1 MDKLNSIWEIAAVAA
16 IAAALAIATVAIL
29 LERRRMQRI
38 MDQLTIMLD
47 SAMDGDF
54 SEGLFDESTLSALE
68 TKMARFLSSSAVSSK
83 NLTKEKNNIKGLISD
98 ISHQTKTPISN
109 ILLYSQLLSE
119 HELPEDCTLCVKAL
133 ASQAEKLN
141 FLIGALVKTSRLE
154 TGIITINLKK
164 EAVQKLLDAAIAQI
178 KPKSEAKEIT
188 VVLDS
193 TDCTAYFDAKWT
205 TEAVY
210 NILDNAVKYSPAQST
225 INIKATPYELFNRID
240 ITDQGIGVTEEEQSK
255 IFARFYRSAAVSGH
269 EGVGIGLFLAREII
283 SSGGGYLKV
292 SSKLGQGATFSIF
305 LPTEKR

>member
-1 MDKLNSIWEIAAVAA
+1 MDKLNLIWVIAAVAA
-16 IAAALAIATVAIL
+16 IATALATTVAIL
-29 LERRRMQRI
+29 LYRRRMRRI
-38 MDQLTIMLD
+38 MAKLNTMLD
-47 SAMDGDF
+47 CAIDGDF
-54 SEGLFDESTLSALE
+54 SESVFDESTLSALE
-68 TKMARFLSSSAVSSK
+68 TKMARFLSSSSVSSK
-83 NLTKEKNNIKGLISD
+83 NLTKEKNKIKGLISD
-98 ISHQTKTPISN
+98 ISHQTKTPIAN

-119 HELPEDCTLCVKAL
+119 HELPEDCAVCVKAL
-133 ASQAEKLN
+133 ATQAEKLN

-178 KPKSEAKEIT
+178 KPKSAAKEIT
-188 VVLDS
+188 VVVDS
-193 TDCTAYFDAKWT
+193 TDCTAYFDFKWT

-210 NILDNAVKYSPAQST
+210 NVIDNAVKYSPAQST

-240 ITDQGIGVTEEEQSK
+240 ITDQGIGVAEEEQSK
-255 IFARFYRSAAVSGH
+255 IFSRFYRSAAVSCQ

-292 SSKLGQGATFSIF
+292 FSKLGQGATFSIF

>member
-1 MDKLNSIWEIAAVAA
+1 MDKLNLIYVTTA
-16 IAAALAIATVAIL
+16 ITGIVAAALAVL
-29 LERRRMQRI
+29 LYRRRMRQI
-38 MDQLTIMLD
+38 MAKLNTMLNC
-47 SAMDGDF
+47 AIDGDF
-54 SEGLFDESTLSALE
+54 SESVFDESTLSALE
-68 TKMARFLSSSAVSSK
+68 AKMARFLSSSAVSSK
-83 NLTKEKNNIKGLISD
+83 NLTKEKNKIKGLISD
-98 ISHQTKTPISN
+98 ISHQTKTPIAN

-119 HELPEDCTLCVKAL
+119 HELPEDCAVCVKAL
-133 ASQAEKLN
+133 STQAEKLN

-178 KPKSEAKEIT
+178 KAKSAAKEIT
-188 VVLDS
+188 VVVDS
-193 TDCTAYFDAKWT
+193 TDSSAYFDFKWT

-210 NILDNAVKYSPAQST
+210 NIIDNAVKYSPAQST

-240 ITDQGIGVTEEEQSK
+240 ITDQGIGVAEEEQSK
-255 IFARFYRSAAVSGH
+255 IFSRFYRSAAVNCQ
-269 EGVGIGLFLAREII
+269 EGAGIGLFLAREII